1 MKAFLA
7 SVGFFTILMA
17 SFSSA
22 EPKQAYIEGKDF
34 VVLAESVRTTDPS
47 KIEVA
52 EAFAYPCQACFNFEP
67 VLESWIKSQPNDV
80 VFVKSHVSFR
90 PEWVP
95 YQRGYYTVLSLKLK
109 KNIDMDIF
117 KEIHV
122 RKNELSTAQ
131 SWANFLAN
139 YGVEKEK
146 VLGVYNSFGV
156 TSQMKQADA
165 RNNGFKITSTPTLI
179 INGKYKVGDNL
190 EGYEQVLEVA
200 QFLVD
205 KVRTEKGQVN

>member
-7 SVGFFTILMA
+7 SMFFFTLLIA
-17 SFSSA
+17 GYSSA
-22 EPKQAYIEGKDF
+22 ESKPVYVEGKDF
-34 VVLAESVRTTDPS
+34 VVLAEPVRTTDPT

-52 EAFAYPCQACFNFEP
+52 EAFAYPCHACFSFEP
-67 VLESWIKSQPNDV
+67 ALESWIKSQSNDI

-109 KNIDMDIF
+109 NNIDMDIF

-122 RKNELSTAQ
+122 NRNELNTDQA
-131 SWANFLAN
+131 WANFLAN

-146 VLGVYNSFGV
+146 VIGVYNSFGV
-156 TSQMKQADA
+156 SSQMKQADA

-179 INGKYKVGDNL
+179 IDGRYKVGDNL
-190 EGYEQVLEVA
+190 KSYEQVLEVA

-205 KVRTEKGQVN
+205 KVRAEKALAN